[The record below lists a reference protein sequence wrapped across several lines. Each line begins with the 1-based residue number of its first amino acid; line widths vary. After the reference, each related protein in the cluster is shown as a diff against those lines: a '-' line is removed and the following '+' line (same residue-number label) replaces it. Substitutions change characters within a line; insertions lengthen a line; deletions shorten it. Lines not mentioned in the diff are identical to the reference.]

1 MLPGGVDEGG
11 LVVSPPFADVP
22 PGAFDG
28 SATAALALRSA
39 ASADAGELGVA
50 VDPATDGPEV
60 PLTPGSNAD
69 AVSGFGTSPRV
80 NVSTAAAA
88 IVVITAPVMM
98 RGNGFL
104 DMERSSCASASG
116 SVPAAP
122 VQIIGRMR
130 PREIGQVAVPVS
142 KASRLV
148 QAQRSAMTENTNVIR
163 LMPASMIPP
172 APLP

>member
-60 PLTPGSNAD
+60 PLTL
-69 AVSGFGTSPRV
+69 AVTPTRC
-80 NVSTAAAA
+80 
-88 IVVITAPVMM
+88 
-98 RGNGFL
+98 RG
-104 DMERSSCASASG
+104 
-116 SVPAAP
+116 
-122 VQIIGRMR
+122 
-130 PREIGQVAVPVS
+130 
-142 KASRLV
+142 LV
-148 QAQRSAMTENTNVIR
+148 LHRG
-163 LMPASMIPP
+163 
-172 APLP
+172 

>member
-98 RGNGFL
+98 RGKFISDFLGLASCQHGAGQQRNGL
-104 DMERSSCASASG
+104 
-116 SVPAAP
+116 
-122 VQIIGRMR
+122 IIG
-130 PREIGQVAVPVS
+130 IFTL
-142 KASRLV
+142 KRL
-148 QAQRSAMTENTNVIR
+148 AQFDFCAR
-163 LMPASMIPP
+163 
-172 APLP
+172 